1 MLWRQECRLRKSENT
16 VKRNISLLHYYEYN
30 KDHDR
35 NLLTLGKIFITL
47 SKIVIRNFVVFSC
60 A

>member
-16 VKRNISLLHYYEYN
+16 VKRNIPLLHYYEYN